1 MNNKLIFEMEKYYEK
16 QPERIQHYIKVFTY
30 AKMIGEMENL
40 PAKKQHILESAAIVH
55 DIGIKASEAKYGDLT
70 GKHQE
75 ELGPAIA
82 EEMLTKLGYE
92 KDVIERVSY
101 LVGHHHTYNA
111 IDDVDYQIL
120 VEADFLVNIHE
131 NYNPYSSAEEA
142 YKKIFKT
149 SSGKSLYRIMYGIK
163 E

>member
-1 MNNKLIFEMEKYYEK
+1 MNNKLIFEMAKYYEE

-30 AKMIGEMENL
+30 AKILGEEEKL
-40 PAKKQHILESAAIVH
+40 SPETQHILETAAIVH
-55 DIGIKASEAKYGDLT
+55 DIGIKASEAKYGDLL

-82 EEMLTKLGYE
+82 EDMLAKLGYD
-92 KDVIERVSY
+92 KKVIERVSY
-101 LVGHHHTYNA
+101 LVAHHHTYNA
-111 IDDVDYQIL
+111 IDGLDYQIL

-131 NYNPYSSAEEA
+131 NYNPYSSAAEA

-149 SSGKSLYRIMYGIK
+149 EAGKRLYKIMYGIK